1 MFMSARWEP
10 DALLVAR
17 WCLEP
22 MLTAVILVRELAG
35 AGNCPRFGRGVES
48 LSAGHR
54 PIEGTTWDQ
63 LQSG

>member
-1 MFMSARWEP
+1 MSARWEP

-22 MLTAVILVRELAG
+22 MLTAVILVWEPACG
-35 AGNCPRFGRGVES
+35 GNCPRFGRAVEF
-48 LSAGHR
+48 LSAGYR